1 MSPVARWLA
10 VVPLVAVLLVLLA
23 LRDGVRDAVV
33 ASRTDLPADGPW
45 ASLLWLLPALPAG
58 LAAVLAATR
67 RAPGI
72 AAGCV
77 AGAIVWVC
85 TTLIFVRWRVPDA
98 SLAAHLLV
106 LVLLVAGLAGLLVA
120 HPELRSRMAPNR
132 PDRATVAVLL
142 MLAAMFLRVRSGW
155 VSALL
160 TGTDQPPTDWAR
172 LLSNPPFWLSVLVPL
187 LICLPAAL
195 LLGNAAQAQ
204 ALRTAAVLQIVYPF
218 VLRAITFDGAA
229 ELNGAAFVA
238 VADVA
243 FLLGCLCILLSVRAG
258 QRGSPGRG

>member
-1 MSPVARWLA
+1 
-10 VVPLVAVLLVLLA
+10 
-23 LRDGVRDAVV
+23 
-33 ASRTDLPADGPW
+33 
-45 ASLLWLLPALPAG
+45 
-58 LAAVLAATR
+58 
-67 RAPGI
+67 
-72 AAGCV
+72 
-77 AGAIVWVC
+77 
-85 TTLIFVRWRVPDA
+85 
-98 SLAAHLLV
+98 
-106 LVLLVAGLAGLLVA
+106 
-120 HPELRSRMAPNR
+120 MAPNR

-204 ALRTAAVLQIVYPF
+204 AFRTAAVLQIVYPF

-258 QRGSPGRG
+258 QRGVARPRLTVLR